1 MNKHL
6 SDTQELSRRLLGKRL
21 ACVEVRGDAELGIH
35 FEDGAGLVIKA
46 VGGRLSIESHD
57 DRANRT
63 CPAGVWPTTRQ
74 REYLEFITK
83 YINRFGRSPAESD
96 IQRHFLVSA
105 PSVNHMVQ
113 GLERKGFIQ
122 REPGVPRSIQ
132 VVRPLSC
139 EKCGG
144 THHLK
149 SLGVPRPI
157 GHRL

>member
-1 MNKHL
+1 MKQHL
-6 SDTQELSRRLLGKRL
+6 SETQALSHRLVGKRL
-21 ACVEVRGDAELGIH
+21 AYVEVLGPSGLGIH

-46 VGGRLSIESHD
+46 LAGRLVIES
-57 DRANRT
+57 RVSRPTGT
-63 CPAGVWPTTRQ
+63 CPAGIWPTTRQ

-113 GLERKGFIQ
+113 ELERKGFIQ
-122 REPGVPRSIQ
+122 RQPRVPRSIQ
-132 VVRPLSC
+132 MVMPRSC
-139 EKCGG
+139 VECGG

-149 SLGVPRPI
+149 SLGAH
-157 GHRL
+157 GSSL